1 MITNPD
7 WRRLDLNCWPWIQQS
22 FKGTKCFYKP
32 QGSLALYT
40 KWIFMNKQR
49 IWIHESESM
58 DFFLIMIDKSNLVN
72 PQIWVREPNPSRK
85 IQFVLICKDWQTNPA
100 SLIYSFLLNQKLCRR
115 LTTNFLWTMMHSAMK
130 IKCNPDQCLTKFLL

>member
-1 MITNPD
+1 M
-7 WRRLDLNCWPWIQQS
+7 NCWPWIQQI
-22 FKGTKCFYKP
+22 FKWIKSFYKP
-32 QGSLALYT
+32 QGSLVLYT

-58 DFFLIMIDKSNLVN
+58 DLFWIVIDKSNLVN

-85 IQFVLICKDWQTNPA
+85 IQFVLISKDSQTNPA

-130 IKCNPDQCLTKFLL
+130 IKYNPAQCLTKFLL